1 MSDDSQVPPAPTVTG
16 LPPKRRGFARRHWKG
31 LALTTLLVVPTA
43 AVALWVTSTLAY
55 TYSSGWRA
63 GFNQK
68 ISRKGWVCKTWE
80 GELATSSVPGVSPII
95 WSYSVRSD
103 SVAQAIE
110 KLAGQQVELHYG
122 QHKGVPTSCFGETE
136 YFVDGVRKVG
146 S

>member
-1 MSDDSQVPPAPTVTG
+1 MTNDPEAEAAPAVARPAK
-16 LPPKRRGFARRHWKG
+16 PRGFARRHWKG
-31 LALTTLLVVPTA
+31 LALTTILVVPLA

-55 TYSSGWRA
+55 SYSSGWRA

-95 WSYSVRSD
+95 WPYSVRSD

-110 KLAGQQVELHYG
+110 KLAGQQVELHYS
-122 QHKGVPTSCFGETE
+122 QHKGVPSRCFGETE